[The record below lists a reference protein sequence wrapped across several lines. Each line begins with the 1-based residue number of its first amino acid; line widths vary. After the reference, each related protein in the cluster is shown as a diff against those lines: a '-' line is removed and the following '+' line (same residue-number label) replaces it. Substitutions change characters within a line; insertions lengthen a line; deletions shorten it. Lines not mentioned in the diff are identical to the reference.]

1 MLDDFSDDE
10 DFEKAM
16 DEEMGDEEMED
27 EEDDVLISKKPAK
40 KNKKDLSHLFAAA
53 DEVNILKCYFLRN
66 DALSY

>member
-53 DEVNILKCYFLRN
+53 DEVKI
-66 DALSY
+66 